1 MVKRKFSSI
10 FWEGIVL
17 FAVSILGIVM
27 SFISH
32 KDFNVEWKLS
42 PYLFPLIISIFL
54 FILSISI
61 LASSLKENEKRK
73 QKEKGDIKSLLI
85 FGLICVLY
93 LLVLNFLGFVLSSIL
108 LLISLMI
115 LLGERRWWFI
125 ALVSIISTVVIYLL
139 FAKYLSV
146 MLPKG
151 RVFWYL
157 GL

>member
-1 MVKRKFSSI
+1 MVKRKFSST
-10 FWEGIVL
+10 FWEGVFL
-17 FAVSILGIVM
+17 FVVSVLGISM

-42 PYLFPLIISIFL
+42 PYLFPLIISFFL
-54 FILSISI
+54 LILSISI
-61 LASSLKENEKRK
+61 IMQGLKDESEK
-73 QKEKGDIKSLLI
+73 KEKSKIDIKSLLI
-85 FGLICVLY
+85 FGLVCILY
-93 LLVLNFLGFVLSSIL
+93 LLVFNFLGFVLSTIIL
-108 LLISLMI
+108 LVLLMM

-125 ALVSIISTVVIYLL
+125 LLVSVISSLVIYLL

-151 RVFWYL
+151 KIFWYL

>member
-1 MVKRKFSSI
+1 MVKKKFSSI

-73 QKEKGDIKSLLI
+73 EKEKGDIKSLLI

>member
-1 MVKRKFSSI
+1 MVKRKFSST

-17 FAVSILGIVM
+17 FAVSIFGIAM
-27 SFISH
+27 SFTSH
-32 KDFNVEWKLS
+32 RDFNVEWKLS

-61 LASSLKENEKRK
+61 LASSFKENEKRK
-73 QKEKGDIKSLLI
+73 EKEKGDIKSLLI
-85 FGLICVLY
+85 FGLICILY

>member
-1 MVKRKFSSI
+1 MVKRKFSST

-73 QKEKGDIKSLLI
+73 EKEKGDIKSLLI
-85 FGLICVLY
+85 FGLICVFY

>member
-1 MVKRKFSSI
+1 MVKRKFSST
-10 FWEGIVL
+10 FWEGVFL
-17 FAVSILGIVM
+17 FVVSVFGISM

-42 PYLFPLIISIFL
+42 PYLFPLIISFFL
-54 FILSISI
+54 LILSISI
-61 LASSLKENEKRK
+61 IMQGLKDESEK
-73 QKEKGDIKSLLI
+73 KEKSKIDIKSLLI
-85 FGLICVLY
+85 FGLVCLLY
-93 LLVLNFLGFVLSSIL
+93 LLVFNFLGFVLSTIIL
-108 LLISLMI
+108 LVLLMM

-125 ALVSIISTVVIYLL
+125 LLVSVISSLIIYLL

-151 RVFWYL
+151 KIFWYL

>member
-73 QKEKGDIKSLLI
+73 EKEKGDIKSLLI

-151 RVFWYL
+151 KVFWYL

>member
-73 QKEKGDIKSLLI
+73 EKEKGDIKSLLI

-108 LLISLMI
+108 LLISSMI
-115 LLGERRWWFI
+115 VLGERRWWFI

>member
-1 MVKRKFSSI
+1 MVKRKFSST
-10 FWEGIVL
+10 FWEGVFL
-17 FAVSILGIVM
+17 FVVSVFGISM

-42 PYLFPLIISIFL
+42 PYLFPLIISFFL
-54 FILSISI
+54 LILSISI
-61 LASSLKENEKRK
+61 IMQGLKDESEK
-73 QKEKGDIKSLLI
+73 KEKSKIDIKSLLI
-85 FGLICVLY
+85 FGLVCLLY
-93 LLVLNFLGFVLSSIL
+93 LLVFNFLGFVLSTIIL
-108 LLISLMI
+108 LVLLMM

-125 ALVSIISTVVIYLL
+125 LLVSVISSLVIYLL

-151 RVFWYL
+151 KIFWYL

>member
-1 MVKRKFSSI
+1 MVKRKLSST
-10 FWEGIVL
+10 FWEGVFL
-17 FAVSILGIVM
+17 FVVSVFGISM

-42 PYLFPLIISIFL
+42 PYLFPLIISFFL
-54 FILSISI
+54 LILSISI
-61 LASSLKENEKRK
+61 IMQGLKDESEK
-73 QKEKGDIKSLLI
+73 KEKSKIDIKSLLI
-85 FGLICVLY
+85 FGLICILY
-93 LLVLNFLGFVLSSIL
+93 LLVFNFLGFVLSTIIL
-108 LLISLMI
+108 LVLLMM

-125 ALVSIISTVVIYLL
+125 LLVSVISSLVIYLL

-151 RVFWYL
+151 KIFWYL

>member
-1 MVKRKFSSI
+1 MVKRKFSST
-10 FWEGIVL
+10 FWEGVFL
-17 FAVSILGIVM
+17 FVVSVFGISM

-42 PYLFPLIISIFL
+42 PYLFPLIISFFL
-54 FILSISI
+54 LILSISI
-61 LASSLKENEKRK
+61 ITQGLKDESEK
-73 QKEKGDIKSLLI
+73 KEKSKIDIKSLLI
-85 FGLICVLY
+85 FGLICILY
-93 LLVLNFLGFVLSSIL
+93 LLVFNFLGFVLSTIIL
-108 LLISLMI
+108 LVLLMM

-125 ALVSIISTVVIYLL
+125 LLVSVISSLVIYLL

-151 RVFWYL
+151 KIFWYL

>member
-73 QKEKGDIKSLLI
+73 EKEKGDIKSLLI

>member
-1 MVKRKFSSI
+1 MVKRKFSST

-73 QKEKGDIKSLLI
+73 EKEKGDIKSLLI